1 MTDQK
6 LNKSNWE
13 VKVNWLEKMQDLYFF
28 DFGRNNL
35 NSMKCLL
42 PESPLVSN

>member
-13 VKVNWLEKMQDLYFF
+13 IKVNWLEKNARFILF
-28 DFGRNNL
+28 DFGRNL
-35 NSMKCLL
+35 NSMKNLL
-42 PESPLVSN
+42 LASLLVSN

>member
-13 VKVNWLEKMQDLYFF
+13 DKVNWLAKNARFIRF

-35 NSMKCLL
+35 NSMKRLL
-42 PESPLVSN
+42 LESLLVSN